1 MKKYQTPQTYVI
13 TTDLQYALLLSS
25 PRGTHHEG
33 FTESTNPPP
42 RVEDGTDDDSP
53 F

>member
-1 MKKYQTPQTYVI
+1 MKKYQTPKTYVI
-13 TTDLQYALLLSS
+13 TTDLQYALLLPSTE
-25 PRGTHHEG
+25 GTHHEG

>member
-1 MKKYQTPQTYVI
+1 MKQYQTPQTYLI
-13 TTDLQYALLLSS
+13 TTDLQYALLHPSTE
-25 PRGTHHEG
+25 GAQHEG
-33 FTESTNPPP
+33 FTESNNPPP